1 MRHGTILVDS
11 AAALAIAKRKG
22 SGKLRHINI
31 GLLWVQEKEET
42 GEMVYKKIEG
52 SKNPPDLMTK
62 YVNQQTAAK
71 HMKTMSQEA
80 RQGRAEGGLK
90 VQKGQTNSKGTIA

>member
-1 MRHGTILVDS
+1 MGRSETGTILVDS

-31 GLLWVQEKEET
+31 GLLWGQEKEET

-52 SKNPPDLMTK
+52 GKSPPDLMTK
-62 YVNQQTAAK
+62 YVNQQTAAT

-80 RQGRAEGGLK
+80 RQGRA
-90 VQKGQTNSKGTIA
+90 